1 MIEKQAIRD
10 FLSGIASKNIAIGD
24 NDSLLATRVL
34 DSLKMVELIV
44 FLENEY
50 KLSLES
56 DELTPEN
63 LDTIN
68 SIASLLE
75 RKSAA
80 N

>member
-10 FLSGIASKNIAIGD
+10 FLSKIASKNIAIGD

-50 KLSLES
+50 KVSLES
-56 DELTPEN
+56 EELTPEN
-63 LDTIN
+63 LDTVN